1 MEIKIKK
8 ASEDEIKEAGN
19 WGDWEK
25 EVSEF
30 PWQYSEKE
38 TCYILE
44 GRATVTPEDGEAVSF
59 GPGDLVTFPD
69 GAKCVWKI
77 DEPIKKKYKFGE

>member
-8 ASEDEIKEAGN
+8 ANEDEIKEAQS

-30 PWQYSEKE
+30 PWQYNEKE

-44 GRATVTPEDGEAVSF
+44 GRATVIPEGGEPASF
-59 GPGDLVTFPD
+59 GPGDLVSFPD